1 MESLSGQMRMKLV
14 LGKYPVVRIEKSPNG
29 LYFALQLQEG
39 IKYVVE
45 VPATVDIRE
54 GDLLTLYTEIL
65 CNPIKQ

>member
-1 MESLSGQMRMKLV
+1 MPGLEGKMRMRLI

-54 GDLLTLYTEIL
+54 GDLLTLYTEVL
-65 CNPIKQ
+65 CNPLKQ